1 MSNWTNYTLPDGGLY
16 IGKLNQNGKPEDVNG
31 TGTWANGQSYVGS
44 WIDGTMSGVGT
55 LYENGNVLHYGYWWK
70 GELLHEFG
78 VESVPTGSM
87 PLEQKPEQ
95 QESPQQPIK
104 STHLT
109 ALLIGNNAYNNN
121 PLYNCIGDAQTIANE
136 LRSIG
141 ADVTLLRD
149 ATKNQLV
156 DAIQGLEEKAKIY
169 GNVLLFFSG
178 HGATNQ
184 GRHYIMAIDED
195 KSDKAPLS
203 IEEIDEILSKTDYQ
217 NIILV
222 SDACSTIIQG
232 NGDMSQVLAAGRAL
246 MVFSSTLGASSDGIP
261 GEHSPFAFGLI
272 QYISKPMS
280 VIQIFDE
287 TNKFTMAYAI
297 NHKYY
302 QQPQMVKEPFFS
314 MDLFLFER

>member
-16 IGKLNQNGKPEDVNG
+16 IGKLNQNGKPEDENG

-55 LYENGNVLHYGYWWK
+55 LYENGNVIHYGYWWK

-78 VESVPTGSM
+78 AESVPTESL
-87 PLEQKPEQ
+87 PSEQKPDQ
-95 QESPQQPIK
+95 QEDYQQPIK

-109 ALLIGNNAYNNN
+109 ALLIGNNAYDDKPLNN
-121 PLYNCIGDAQTIANE
+121 CVSDTQAIAHE

-141 ADVTLLRD
+141 ADVTLLKD
-149 ATKNQLV
+149 ATKSQLV
-156 DAIQGLEEKAKIY
+156 DAIQRLEDKAETF

-195 KSDKAPLS
+195 KSDKAPVSL
-203 IEEIDEILSKTDYQ
+203 EEIDEFLSKTDYQ

-232 NGDMSQVLAAGRAL
+232 NGDMSQVVAAGRTL

-272 QYISKPMS
+272 QYIAKPMN
-280 VIQIFDE
+280 VVQIFQE

-297 NHKYY
+297 NHEYY
-302 QQPQMVKEPFFS
+302 QQPQMVISPYFS
-314 MDLFLFER
+314 MDLLLFKN